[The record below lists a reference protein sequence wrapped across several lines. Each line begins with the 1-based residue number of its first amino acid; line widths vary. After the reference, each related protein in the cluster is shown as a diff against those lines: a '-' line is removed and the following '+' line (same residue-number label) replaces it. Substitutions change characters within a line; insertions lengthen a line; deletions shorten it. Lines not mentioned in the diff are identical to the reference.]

1 MWKLSGL
8 TKNINNMHTNIT
20 MDIHIYILNRSIIAC
35 LRATPSKGTP

>member
-1 MWKLSGL
+1 MRKLSGL
-8 TKNINNMHTNIT
+8 IKNIKTKQMKTT